1 MTGWTRRDSA
11 TFAALALLSGLIRIP
26 FRSTQIYHCDSYGLS
41 MGALFTW
48 TAHPPG
54 FIGYCTLGR
63 LVNYLLDDVN
73 ASFVIVNIV
82 STALA
87 TALVFALGR
96 EMFGYAVGVVAAVF
110 FAVSIDTS
118 YYAEVALTYAAE
130 GACATAAAWSA
141 WMAISRRSPRWLLA
155 HAAILALG
163 GSVRQTTLAFLLP
176 LSLYAMWKA
185 TDRWRVRAAAF
196 AVLCICVLLWMVPNA
211 RNVQKYWDQRDNVGY
226 LQSVY
231 DLQVRMPQYYDASV
245 FGRVQYEDTR
255 RRFHWPLVELAVG
268 AWNAVHPPTAASP
281 PEVQSATVGGA
292 ARMIRYQSAKFVCFA
307 IFACGLWLPF
317 IAFGVRR
324 LEREQRW
331 FFALWIVPAALF
343 FALNHFGS
351 WGYLLFFLG
360 GLAVLAARGV
370 VAAVPRRT
378 AAIVAAIAAVQFAV
392 FCLMRP
398 IPERSDR
405 AILINTA
412 VLQYGAPS
420 IGMHFSRARSSA
432 FNDDKRE
439 LPLDCVTE
447 RCLERSIPR
456 DFQLPPDVRPM
467 TPLVRR

>member
-1 MTGWTRRDSA
+1 MTGWTRRDTA
-11 TFAALALLSGLIRIP
+11 TFAALALLSGLIRLP

-63 LVNYLLDDVN
+63 LVNYLMDDVN

-96 EMFGYAVGVVAAVF
+96 EMFGYAVGVIAAIF

-118 YYAEVALTYAAE
+118 YYSEVALTYAAE

-141 WMAISRRSPRWLLA
+141 WMAISRRSPRWLMA
-155 HAAILALG
+155 HAVILAAG

-196 AVLCICVLLWMVPNA
+196 AVLCACVALWLVPNA
-211 RNVQKYWDQRDNVGY
+211 RNVQKYWDQRDVSY
-226 LQSVY
+226 LRSVY

-245 FGRVQYEDTR
+245 FGRVQYEETR

-268 AWNAVHPPTAASP
+268 AWCSIHPPTPASP
-281 PEVQSATVGGA
+281 PEVQSASVGGA
-292 ARMIRYQSAKFVCFA
+292 LRMIRYQSAKFVCFT
-307 IFACGLWLPF
+307 IFACGLWAPF
-317 IAFGVRR
+317 ILFGVRR
-324 LEREQRW
+324 LGGEPRT
-331 FFALWIVPAALF
+331 FFALWIIPAALF

-360 GLAVLAARGV
+360 GLAVIAARGMVAVAPRRAPVIV
-370 VAAVPRRT
+370 VAVAVVQL
-378 AAIVAAIAAVQFAV
+378 AI
-392 FCLMRP
+392 FCFMRP
-398 IPERSDR
+398 LPERSDR
-405 AILINTA
+405 DILINTA

-420 IGMHFSRARSSA
+420 IRAHFSRARSKA
-432 FNDDKRE
+432 FDTDKRE
-439 LPLDCVTE
+439 LALDCVTE

-456 DFQLPPDVRPM
+456 DFDLPPGLKPM
-467 TPLVRR
+467 KPLVRR